1 MKRTLVQHATVKNA
15 VVGIDV
21 STSKTG
27 TIIDRDGFR
36 DGILHVILADVT
48 GSPTAVDVTVKLQH
62 SDTDQPSD
70 FTDVNVQGVASVTQS
85 LTAAGEETELHINLE
100 GLKRYVRAVVT
111 ANLTGG
117 TSPKVNVIGTLVL
130 GNAERLPIGQ

>member
-21 STSKTG
+21 ASSKTG
-27 TIIDRDGFR
+27 VIIDRDGFR
-36 DGILHVILADVT
+36 DGILHVILDNVT

-62 SDTDQPSD
+62 SDTDQPAD
-70 FTDVNVQGVASVTQS
+70 FADVDVQGVTTVTQS

-100 GLKRYVRAVVT
+100 GLKRYVRAVVS

-130 GNAERLPIGQ
+130 GNAENLPIA